1 MPDEITIKPKS
12 ESTPARTA
20 PEKQT
25 GNFDRTQLVNL
36 CALGLGVSFFLPWA
50 HVLFV
55 SPTGFDLQKDGGGQL
70 LLWLIPI
77 MCVITIVLGFANTG
91 QQIVARLAGVLPFF
105 VGLYWYYQL
114 KDDFFHVLAYGAYL
128 SLFFGLLLLILPK
141 KSK

>member
-12 ESTPARTA
+12 ESATSS
-20 PEKQT
+20 T
-25 GNFDRTQLVNL
+25 GQENQNTCSVRTQLVNL
-36 CALGLGVSFFLPWA
+36 CALGLGFSFFLPWA
-50 HVLFV
+50 HVLFI
-55 SPTGFDLQKDGGGQL
+55 SPSGFDLQKDGGGQL

-77 MCVITIVLGFANTG
+77 MCVVTIVLGFAKTG
-91 QQIVARLAGVLPFF
+91 QQIVARLTGMLPFL
-105 VGLYWYYQL
+105 VGIYWYYQL

>member
-1 MPDEITIKPKS
+1 MPDEITITPKS
-12 ESTPARTA
+12 ESTPAISTS
-20 PEKQT
+20 EKQT
-25 GNFDRTQLVNL
+25 ISSCRTQLVNL

-50 HVLFV
+50 HVLFI

-77 MCVITIVLGFANTG
+77 LSLLTVVLGFAKSS
-91 QQIVARLAGVLPFF
+91 QHIVARITGVLPFL
-105 VGLYWYYQL
+105 VGIYWYYQL

-128 SLFFGLLLLILPK
+128 SLLFGLLLLILPK